1 MDLIKKDTERN
12 ILIFDNGG
20 VAAVTVVEVE
30 VIILEELMNL
40 LLYRSIH
47 QRMHQRNIARVL
59 LPILIIII
67 AAGVTVALVIV
78 AVVGVILEALMNIQI
93 IMTKTNNFIIK
104 F

>member
-12 ILIFDNGG
+12 VLIFDNGG

-59 LPILIIII
+59 LPILAIII
-67 AAGVTVALVIV
+67 AAVVTI
-78 AVVGVILEALMNIQI
+78 AVVAVILEALMILLI
-93 IMTKTNNFIIK
+93 H
-104 F
+104 